1 MKDSNVFSCI
11 CDVTVKDINN
21 PSKEELDYLFSF
33 PDNLE
38 KSIYQYVETKT
49 ISKFLVNHI
58 KSNGAPIDSFIYRGD
73 CFYKGNVGVGKRF
86 KLWRDVASFSK
97 DFNTAKHFANV
108 KCVPDWYYDEIEWY
122 VDCEYPFRKNLDLGE
137 CLFPVILKLD
147 GNNDLLKLFST
158 EHKINRFGEFEY
170 IMYVQSLEF
179 EFVKLTDVID
189 GIDVWLV
196 KPIKCEKI
204 KFI

>member
-86 KLWRDVASFSK
+86 KLWRDVASFPKILIQLNILLTLSVLLIGTMMK
-97 DFNTAKHFANV
+97 AN
-108 KCVPDWYYDEIEWY
+108 
-122 VDCEYPFRKNLDLGE
+122 G
-137 CLFPVILKLD
+137 
-147 GNNDLLKLFST
+147 T
-158 EHKINRFGEFEY
+158 
-170 IMYVQSLEF
+170 
-179 EFVKLTDVID
+179 
-189 GIDVWLV
+189 
-196 KPIKCEKI
+196 
-204 KFI
+204 